1 MLRKGLNWIRSK
13 SSKVDLTK
21 LQHLKDQCLV
31 LSFWCLML
39 SLCIYLL
46 FTLSSMVTWRVH
58 AWIGGHLPPLFFSS
72 LKMMKETPRREFLSF
87 FIFFFVLLIF
97 LFRFLDPKWNHGQ
110 CLQATS
116 FDEYFCPFNVSM
128 NVLYVKIIFL
138 K

>member
-87 FIFFFVLLIF
+87 FIFFCPFNFLISLLRPKMKSWTMLASNIFRWIFLSFFFFVLLM
-97 LFRFLDPKWNHGQ
+97 FRWMF
-110 CLQATS
+110 
-116 FDEYFCPFNVSM
+116 YM
-128 NVLYVKIIFL
+128 
-138 K
+138 